1 MADYSMTN
9 LYMSIK
15 QNMDLFWTIKT
26 LSQVQFQLTNT
37 SYICIIAEE
46 LVLESNIYNDTK
58 IVNDLIN
65 FLS

>member
-1 MADYSMTN
+1 
-9 LYMSIK
+9 
-15 QNMDLFWTIKT
+15 
-26 LSQVQFQLTNT
+26 QVPFQLTNT

-46 LVLESNIYNDTK
+46 LALESNIYNDTK